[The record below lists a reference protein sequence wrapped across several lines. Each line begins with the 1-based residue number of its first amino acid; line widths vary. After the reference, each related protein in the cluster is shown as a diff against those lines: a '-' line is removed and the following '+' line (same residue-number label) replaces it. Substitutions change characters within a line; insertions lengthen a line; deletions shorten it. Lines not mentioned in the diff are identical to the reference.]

1 MTEPTGGGDRPP
13 TQPQSYAEK
22 YRGTPYGRPEIPP
35 PLPRGSRTPLVVALV
50 AVIAIIAAG
59 AGIVFLAMSP
69 STSSLVPGP
78 AALASPTPGGSAA
91 PRPTAT
97 PTTSVDPGAAALAGF
112 WARVSAPDLSY
123 RLTATGKTTFDRK
136 TFESFTESYAVVGDE
151 YSGTIRSH
159 NRGVVLLGMQPSR
172 ITSAT
177 VARKGGVVY
186 LKEAGK
192 HRTARRSSDR
202 SDRLTPFMY
211 LQLPG
216 WIDYVKPV
224 TVKGRHLHLLRT
236 NSFYRP
242 DIARLLDLSKFDA
255 TPDTMTLDVLVTDD
269 GTPVSATF
277 TEHFVGD
284 DQFGKSHVFN
294 GRTDFTFSKVGAKL
308 PIAVPRP

>member
-1 MTEPTGGGDRPP
+1 MTEPTGGGG
-13 TQPQSYAEK
+13 QPQSYAEK

-35 PLPRGSRTPLVVALV
+35 PPPKGSRTPLVVALV
-50 AVIAIIAAG
+50 AVSAIIAAG
-59 AGIVFLAMSP
+59 AGIVFLATSP
-69 STSSLVPGP
+69 GTSSLIPGP
-78 AALASPTPGGSAA
+78 AGQATSTPGGTTA

-97 PTTSVDPGAAALAGF
+97 PTPSADPGAAVLAGF

-123 RLTATGKTTFDRK
+123 RLTITGKTTLDRK

-159 NRGVVLLGMQPSR
+159 NRGVLLLGIQPSR
-172 ITSAT
+172 IASAS
-177 VARKGGVVY
+177 VARKGGIVY

-192 HRTARRSSDR
+192 HRTARRSNDR

-216 WIDYVKPV
+216 WIDYVGPV
-224 TVKGRHLHLLRT
+224 SVKGRHLHLLRT

-242 DIARLLDLSKFDA
+242 DIARLLDLSKFEGI
-255 TPDTMTLDVLVTDD
+255 PDSMTLDVLVTTD
-269 GTPVSATF
+269 GIPVSATF
-277 TEHFVGD
+277 TEHLVGN

-294 GRTDFTFSKVGAKL
+294 GRADFVFSKVGAEL
-308 PIAVPRP
+308 TIAVPRP